1 MRTFKV
7 KEPIEKSRL
16 NDEVIKQQFLRPMF
30 YKILNNMTV
39 KTGSNASQ
47 TEGQEAYVELLAKQV
62 ELDPYSPYVYISK
75 NFQTPKK
82 YVKAELDWYKSMD
95 RSIIGHEGIES
106 NPTWQSCCTKD
117 EKKEVAPAFTPVNEV
132 KAEEPEVKAPEV
144 VKPVNNYVEPES
156 VFAQGLPEWSVEP
169 PQVVVR
175 RRKKI

>member
-1 MRTFKV
+1 MDANIINTVASGAGITCPNCNTMNEADSLFCFVCGTKLADVASAAFEPVAAAETATAFEPVASTETVNPFESVGATETTNAFEPVNVIETV
-7 KEPIEKSRL
+7 KE
-16 NDEVIKQQFLRPMF
+16 
-30 YKILNNMTV
+30 
-39 KTGSNASQ
+39 
-47 TEGQEAYVELLAKQV
+47 
-62 ELDPYSPYVYISK
+62 
-75 NFQTPKK
+75 
-82 YVKAELDWYKSMD
+82 
-95 RSIIGHEGIES
+95 
-106 NPTWQSCCTKD
+106 D

>member
-1 MRTFKV
+1 MDANIINTVASGAGITCPNCNTMNEADSLFCFVCGTKLADVAPAAFEPVAAAETATAFEPVASTEAVNPFESVGATETTNAFEPVNVIETV
-7 KEPIEKSRL
+7 KE
-16 NDEVIKQQFLRPMF
+16 
-30 YKILNNMTV
+30 
-39 KTGSNASQ
+39 
-47 TEGQEAYVELLAKQV
+47 
-62 ELDPYSPYVYISK
+62 
-75 NFQTPKK
+75 
-82 YVKAELDWYKSMD
+82 
-95 RSIIGHEGIES
+95 
-106 NPTWQSCCTKD
+106 D

>member
-1 MRTFKV
+1 MDANIINTVASGAGITCPNCNTMNEADSLFCFVCGTKLADVASAAFEPVAAAETATAFEPVETTETVNPFESVGATETTNAFEPVNVIETV
-7 KEPIEKSRL
+7 KE
-16 NDEVIKQQFLRPMF
+16 
-30 YKILNNMTV
+30 
-39 KTGSNASQ
+39 
-47 TEGQEAYVELLAKQV
+47 
-62 ELDPYSPYVYISK
+62 
-75 NFQTPKK
+75 
-82 YVKAELDWYKSMD
+82 
-95 RSIIGHEGIES
+95 
-106 NPTWQSCCTKD
+106 D

>member
-1 MRTFKV
+1 MDANIINTVASGAGITCPNCNTMNEADSLFCFVCGTKLADVAPAAFEPVAAAETATAFEPVETTETVNPFESVGATETTNAFEPVNVIETV
-7 KEPIEKSRL
+7 KE
-16 NDEVIKQQFLRPMF
+16 
-30 YKILNNMTV
+30 
-39 KTGSNASQ
+39 
-47 TEGQEAYVELLAKQV
+47 
-62 ELDPYSPYVYISK
+62 
-75 NFQTPKK
+75 
-82 YVKAELDWYKSMD
+82 
-95 RSIIGHEGIES
+95 
-106 NPTWQSCCTKD
+106 D

>member
-1 MRTFKV
+1 MDANIINTVASGAGITCPNCNTMNEADSLFCFVCGTKLADVASAAFEPVAAAETATAFEPVASTETVNPFESVGATEAVNPFESVGATETTNAFEPVNVIETV
-7 KEPIEKSRL
+7 KE
-16 NDEVIKQQFLRPMF
+16 
-30 YKILNNMTV
+30 
-39 KTGSNASQ
+39 
-47 TEGQEAYVELLAKQV
+47 
-62 ELDPYSPYVYISK
+62 
-75 NFQTPKK
+75 
-82 YVKAELDWYKSMD
+82 
-95 RSIIGHEGIES
+95 
-106 NPTWQSCCTKD
+106 D